1 MAEPSWPTAS
11 GSSRERICAATSSS
25 ISISRTAAA
34 ALPVIGRL
42 ATSASGIGFLLAVR
56 FPQQVAHHQG
66 GAVRVLLHEIADQR
80 CPFGISLGGGNHIE
94 RDRQVRVGNGRTLSS
109 EEHTSEL
116 QSLMR
121 DSYAAL

>member
-11 GSSRERICAATSSS
+11 GSSRERICAASSS
-25 ISISRTAAA
+25 SNSISRTAAA

-42 ATSASGIGFLLAVR
+42 ATSASGIGFLHAVR

-80 CPFGISLGGGNHIE
+80 CPFGI
-94 RDRQVRVGNGRTLSS
+94 RS

-121 DSYAAL
+121 ISYAVFCLKTKKTQ

>member
-1 MAEPSWPTAS
+1 M
-11 GSSRERICAATSSS
+11 CAASSS
-25 ISISRTAAA
+25 SNSISRTAAA

-66 GAVRVLLHEIADQR
+66 GAVRGLLHEIADQR

-94 RDRQVRVGNGRTLSS
+94 RDRQVRVGNGRTLNFLGNLRTNSGLALLDRKSTRLNSS
-109 EEHTSEL
+109 H
-116 QSLMR
+116 
-121 DSYAAL
+121 

>member
-1 MAEPSWPTAS
+1 M
-11 GSSRERICAATSSS
+11 CAAWVSSN
-25 ISISRTAAA
+25 SISRTAAA

-56 FPQQVAHHQG
+56 FPPQVAHHQG

-94 RDRQVRVGNGRTLSS
+94 RDRQVRRSEARRVGKEGVSTVRS
-109 EEHTSEL
+109 
-116 QSLMR
+116 R
-121 DSYAAL
+121 GWR